1 MARDWP
7 RQKNIHWLVTRYR
20 PPPPPQKVLI
30 FVTHFVPRKNVT
42 INLVLVTRNSSAV
55 VEVSEI
61 PWSETGR
68 PVAWDEAF
76 LYHQAFLGSEEDF
89 KTYFQFPYKQLV
101 LKICLVDF

>member
-20 PPPPPQKVLI
+20 PPPPTKKYWFLLLTI
-30 FVTHFVPRKNVT
+30 VPRENVT
-42 INLVLVTRNSSAV
+42 LNLILG
-55 VEVSEI
+55 
-61 PWSETGR
+61 ETGR

-76 LYHQAFLGSEEDF
+76 LYRQAFVGSEEDF
-89 KTYFQFPYKQLV
+89 KAYFQFPYKQLV